1 MIASPFSSANPSLLL
16 NSSMHAILPSSA
28 ELSTPAL
35 LASSDAATVNIALL
49 VSALLFACGL
59 VGFLSRR
66 NMIIMFLCTE
76 LMFQAAALAMIAFG
90 KVHGD
95 LSGQVFV
102 IFILT
107 VAAAE
112 AALALGLV
120 VLLYRRRETLDSEA
134 WSELREA

>member
-1 MIASPFSSANPSLLL
+1 MSMALCAIQEPAISALPDTLRAAPAGEIAG
-16 NSSMHAILPSSA
+16 
-28 ELSTPAL
+28 AL
-35 LASSDAATVNIALL
+35 A
-49 VSALLFACGL
+49 VSALLFAIGI

-76 LMFQAAALAMIAFG
+76 LMFQGAALAMVAFSRQHMD
-90 KVHGD
+90 V
-95 LSGQVFV
+95 SGQVFV

-120 VLLYRRRETLDSEA
+120 VLLHRRRETLSAEA
-134 WSELREA
+134 WGELGE

>member
-1 MIASPFSSANPSLLL
+1 
-16 NSSMHAILPSSA
+16 
-28 ELSTPAL
+28 
-35 LASSDAATVNIALL
+35 

>member
-1 MIASPFSSANPSLLL
+1 MNGLTTMFAQTLPPMPPAMPANLQVVL
-16 NSSMHAILPSSA
+16 
-28 ELSTPAL
+28 AL
-35 LASSDAATVNIALL
+35 AV
-49 VSALLFACGL
+49 LLFSIGL
-59 VGFLSRR
+59 VGFLTRR
-66 NMIIMFLCTE
+66 NMIMMFLCTE

-90 KVHGD
+90 KVHHD

-134 WSELREA
+134 WGELRENA

>member
-1 MIASPFSSANPSLLL
+1 MN
-16 NSSMHAILPSSA
+16 LP
-28 ELSTPAL
+28 LL
-35 LASSDAATVNIALL
+35 LASDQSAVNAALL
-49 VSALLFACGL
+49 VSALLFATGL

-90 KVHGD
+90 KVHHD
-95 LSGQVFV
+95 VSGQVFV

-120 VLLYRRRETLDSEA
+120 VLLLYRKRETLDSEA